1 MNVDHILDT
10 LNLRQVACLLIG
22 GMNFLMRHAPVL
34 TFDIDI
40 WIEDTA
46 GNLERCERAMAELN
60 AAWGSTE
67 ADWGPVAQRSPGWL
81 KVQPVFCLTSP
92 HGAIDIFR
100 EVRGLDNWQ
109 ACWARAVPVAT
120 AAGIHFRGL
129 SDEDMLLSQLAL
141 DPSEQKTARI
151 RTLKTALQGKPRP

>member
-10 LNLRQVACLLIG
+10 LNRKRVVYMLAG

-40 WIEDTA
+40 WIEDTGA
-46 GNLERCERAMAELN
+46 NLERCESAMSELN
-60 AAWGSTE
+60 AAWGNTE
-67 ADWGPVAQRSPGWL
+67 TDWGPVAQRASGWL
-81 KVQPVFCLTSP
+81 TSQSVYCLTSP

-100 EVRGLDNWQ
+100 QLRGLDSWKD
-109 ACWARAVPVAT
+109 CWARAVPSAT
-120 AAGIHFRGL
+120 SAGIGFRGL

-141 DPSEQKTARI
+141 DVAEQKPDRI
-151 RTLKTALQGKPRP
+151 RALQTALQGKSRP